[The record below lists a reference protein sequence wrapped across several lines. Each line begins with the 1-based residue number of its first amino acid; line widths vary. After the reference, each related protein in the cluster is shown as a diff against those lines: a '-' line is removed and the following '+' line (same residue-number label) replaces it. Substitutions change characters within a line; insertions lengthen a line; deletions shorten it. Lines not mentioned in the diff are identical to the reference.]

1 MRRVLLSG
9 LLLLLSF
16 PLSLRAFED
25 KGRECFIFINSSIP
39 EQLSLFN
46 EFNHEFFLSRK
57 LQGQGKVTFINIG
70 QIPVANSFITPII
83 NDSQGIWVRKFKPQ
97 SLPAL
102 YSVSHQKAL
111 ARVIFTTGEIRQCLQ
126 GK

>member
-57 LQGQGKVTFINIG
+57 LQGQVRSLLLILGRYR
-70 QIPVANSFITPII
+70 SPIVLLHRLLTI
-83 NDSQGIWVRKFKPQ
+83 VRVFGSESSNPSHCLHCIQCLIKKRLRELYLPQ
-97 SLPAL
+97 
-102 YSVSHQKAL
+102 
-111 ARVIFTTGEIRQCLQ
+111 EIRQCLQ